1 MDKAAQRYL
10 TRLRRALV
18 CPKEDRERLLE
29 DAGAMLE
36 NFAQENPKAFYKDYV
51 ASFGPPEVFA
61 AEMLSNLDPEDVAE
75 VRSQRRRARLGIG
88 AVAAA
93 ILVLLVGFWFG
104 RRSQS
109 QPSAESPMP
118 PAETTSDPSPGLTS
132 EPTPEETE
140 PTMPPE
146 ETASDPTPEPTA
158 EETDPPGSGE
168 AFGENY
174 LEQLYTD
181 SDQIT
186 HKEAVAALAKLGVF
200 CGMSDG
206 SFRPEGTI
214 TRAEMAKHITL
225 IMQGGKDLVDPEK
238 TEPSFTDTQDHWAEA
253 YIEYC
258 ASLNIV
264 SGKEDG
270 SFCPEEEVSA
280 IELIKMAELMLN
292 YEADAYRLNEGD
304 WMARVDEL
312 ARTMEPSLYT
322 GLMSVRMGQPVT
334 RDDAA
339 QILYNSLSATPR
351 RIIPYVQPTDG
362 TTSWQYTSAK
372 REDSTPSTL
381 LWERFGLDST
391 EDIFR

>member
-1 MDKAAQRYL
+1 MDKTAQRYL

-51 ASFGPPEVFA
+51 TSFGPPEAFA

-75 VRSQRRRARLGIG
+75 VRSQRRRIRLGIG
-88 AVAAA
+88 AVTAA

-109 QPSAESPMP
+109 QPSAETPMR
-118 PAETTSDPSPGLTS
+118 PAETTSEPTS

-146 ETASDPTPEPTA
+146 ETTPEPTPEPTP
-158 EETDPPGSGE
+158 EETDPPSSEE
-168 AFGENY
+168 AIGENY

-181 SDQIT
+181 SGEIT
-186 HKEAVAALAKLGVF
+186 HKEAVAALTKLGVF

-214 TRAEMAKHITL
+214 TRAEMARHITL
-225 IMQGGKDLVDPEK
+225 TMQGGKDLVDPEK

-270 SFCPEEEVSA
+270 SFCPGEEVST

-292 YEADAYRLNEGD
+292 YEANAYRLDGED
-304 WMARVDEL
+304 WAARVDEL
-312 ARTMEPSLYT
+312 ARRMEPSLYT
-322 GLMSVRMGQPVT
+322 DLMGVRMGQPVT

-339 QILYNSLSATPR
+339 QILYNCLKATPR
-351 RIIPYVQPTDG
+351 RIVPYVQPTDG

-372 REDSTPSTL
+372 REDGTPSTL